1 MTPPIPPSATAA
13 TAPRRRPPRPRRP
26 GRACAVTAATAIV
39 AMALVAACSSSSS
52 PRSSNTTVSAAKPSV
67 TIRLLAHDSFATSKG
82 VLDDFTKQTGV
93 TVQLVQGGDAGSVV
107 NQAILTKGAP
117 QGDVLFG
124 IDSTFLTRALNAD
137 LFVPYT
143 PAALTGVNASFLL
156 DPQHR
161 VTPIDYGD
169 VCLNYD
175 KKWFASHHVAVPA
188 SLEDLTKPVYKN
200 LLVVENPATS
210 STGLAFLL
218 STVDHFGTTGW
229 PAWWTALRA
238 NGVQV
243 TDGWDQ
249 AYNGAF
255 SGGVASKGTKP
266 LVVSYASSPPAEVI
280 GSPTPITESPVGV
293 MEAGCYRQVEGAG
306 VLRGT
311 KHPKEAGE
319 LVDFMLSNRFQ
330 ADVAPAMYVY
340 PVRPGITLPQ
350 AFTTYSVT
358 PAHVSALPATQIDAH
373 RDAWIKQWTDLVVR

>member
-1 MTPPIPPSATAA
+1 MNPPSDPSGPASGP
-13 TAPRRRPPRPRRP
+13 PRRRRP
-26 GRACAVTAATAIV
+26 GRTRAVLVAAAVV
-39 AMALVAACSSSSS
+39 AMALAMAVVAACSSGSSKAGS
-52 PRSSNTTVSAAKPSV
+52 TTVLAGTSKV

-82 VLDDFTKQTGV
+82 VLEDFTKQTGIKV
-93 TVQLVQGGDAGSVV
+93 ELVQGGDAGSVV
-107 NQAILTKGAP
+107 NQAILTKGVP

-124 IDSTFLTRALNAD
+124 IDSTFLTRALDAG
-137 LFVPYT
+137 LFEPHT
-143 PAALTGVNASFLL
+143 PAALSGVNASLLL

-161 VTPIDYGD
+161 VTPVDYGD

-175 KKWFASHHVAVPA
+175 KKWFAAHGVTVPT
-188 SLEDLTKPVYKN
+188 SLEDLTKPAYKD

-218 STVDHFGTTGW
+218 SSVDHFGTTKW
-229 PAWWTALRA
+229 QAWWTALRA

-249 AYNGAF
+249 AYNGLF

-280 GSPTPITESPVGV
+280 DSPTPISESPVGV
-293 MEAGCYRQVEGAG
+293 VQAGCYRQVEGAG

-319 LVDFMLSNRFQ
+319 LVDFMLSDRFQ
-330 ADVAPAMYVY
+330 ADVAPSMYVY
-340 PVRPGITLPQ
+340 PVRPGITLPE
-350 AFTTYSVT
+350 AFAKYSVIPT
-358 PAHVSALPATQIDAH
+358 TVSSLPAAEIDAH

>member
-1 MTPPIPPSATAA
+1 MNPPGDPSGPPAGAPRQHRRGRTGRRAVTVGAAVAAVAAMAVLAACGSSGSKAA
-13 TAPRRRPPRPRRP
+13 T
-26 GRACAVTAATAIV
+26 
-39 AMALVAACSSSSS
+39 
-52 PRSSNTTVSAAKPSV
+52 TTVGAGKPSV

-82 VLDDFTKQTGV
+82 VLEAFTKQTGIKV
-93 TVQLVQGGDAGSVV
+93 ELVQGGDAGSVV
-107 NQAILTKGAP
+107 NQAILTKGSP

-124 IDSTFLTRALNAD
+124 IDSTFLTRALKAD
-137 LFVPYT
+137 LFVPHT
-143 PAALTGVNASFLL
+143 PAALKGVNPSFLL

-161 VTPIDYGD
+161 VTPVDYGD
-169 VCLNYD
+169 VCLNYE
-175 KKWFASHHVAVPA
+175 KKWFTTHHVAVPA
-188 SLEDLTKPVYKN
+188 SLEDLTKPAYKD

-218 STVDHFGTTGW
+218 SSVDHFGTNGW

-249 AYNGAF
+249 AYNGLF

-280 GSPTPITESPVGV
+280 GSPTPITDSPVGV
-293 MEAGCYRQVEGAG
+293 IQAGCYRQVEGAG

-311 KHPKEAGE
+311 KHPKEAAE
-319 LVDFMLSNRFQ
+319 LVDFMLSDRFQ
-330 ADVAPAMYVY
+330 ADVAPSMYVY
-340 PVRPGITLPQ
+340 PVRPGITLPE
-350 AFTTYSVT
+350 AFAKYSVI
-358 PAHVSALPATQIDAH
+358 PAAVSALPAAEIDAH